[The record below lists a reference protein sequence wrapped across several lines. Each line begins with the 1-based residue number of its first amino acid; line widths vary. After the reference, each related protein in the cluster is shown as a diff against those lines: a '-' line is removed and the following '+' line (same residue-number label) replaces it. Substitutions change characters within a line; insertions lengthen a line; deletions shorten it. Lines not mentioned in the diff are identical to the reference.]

1 MRFSTLLYSSSAI
14 VVFALVG
21 AGALVDAADGAVA
34 SAALA
39 ASAEVEPALLA
50 RSDQGLLTLF
60 LPYPRVNFHRST
72 TDSTLVARARGRGGN
87 QGFQNLRQALHQI
100 EDPNLNPGNA
110 PGQGQNSGTQGI
122 GQKSING
129 TSGLPNGIADMSDPQ
144 KNLFLDPSQIADGL
158 ASDGSDGGKFT
169 PSLTSTNNYINF
181 CLTRNDLPLTNGN
194 QVKTG
199 SCNAVP
205 MGIIAAANSAPAS
218 KFVNPKNLD
227 VIPPNQDFTIEM
239 AINNLETGNF
249 VNAQTNYFSGE
260 LFRFFSS
267 SPSPRD
273 LHWLVK
279 DPVRRATNA
288 QGQIIGHS
296 HVVIELIDSLTST
309 TVTDP
314 TKFAFFKGLN
324 DPAQNGVLSATV
336 PGGLP
341 AGVYKMSSINAAA
354 NHQPVLVG
362 VAQHGSLDD
371 AVYFTVSSD
380 TNANDSGTSSLA
392 ASGST
397 ASTANELG
405 SASSSAA
412 SSTATSTNGGR
423 QRAVRSRSDSMPRR
437 RLEQDAPGRRLEKRL
452 AAIVHA
458 EQL

>member
-60 LPYPRVNFHRST
+60 LPYPPVNFHRST

-249 VNAQTNYFSGE
+249 VNAQTNYFSA
-260 LFRFFSS
+260 
-267 SPSPRD
+267 PQ
-273 LHWLVK
+273 
-279 DPVRRATNA
+279 ATNA